1 MSEIHFGTDGWRG
14 VIARDFTF
22 SNVALCAQGVAEYV
36 LADGISTNG
45 LMVGYDTRFGSR
57 EFADEVAK
65 VLAGNGIKVYLFD
78 RPAPTPVVAYNIV
91 KFGTGGG
98 IIITASHN
106 PMQWNGF
113 KFRSSYG
120 GSATAAVTDV
130 LENTIHHLSKSDIKS
145 ISMAEAG
152 KRNLVEYINPMDV
165 YVPQLFDLVDIKA
178 INESGLHVITD
189 PMYGA
194 GLGYFPHLIN
204 GGATK
209 LCEVHGEPNPFFPNL
224 VQPEPIKRNMT
235 HLSTM
240 VIKNKADV
248 GLALDADGD
257 RLGVI
262 DERGEYLDSLQV
274 FALLARYLLHVR
286 GERGALVKTVTSTS
300 MIFRLGELYK
310 VPVFETS
317 VGFKNICPIFLK
329 EDVLMAGEESGGF
342 AFRNHVPERDGVL
355 SGLLFLELMVKTNK
369 SASEL
374 LKDIYS
380 LVGPH
385 FYKRKDVKVPSH
397 HKEEIKQ
404 LVETMRPKE
413 IDGKKIL
420 KLDNV
425 DGKRF
430 QFEDGWVALRFSG
443 TEPLIRIYGESS
455 SPRSVSTTIEGL
467 ARMIEVT

>member
-1 MSEIHFGTDGWRG
+1 
-14 VIARDFTF
+14 
-22 SNVALCAQGVAEYV
+22 
-36 LADGISTNG
+36 
-45 LMVGYDTRFGSR
+45 
-57 EFADEVAK
+57 
-65 VLAGNGIKVYLFD
+65 
-78 RPAPTPVVAYNIV
+78 
-91 KFGTGGG
+91 
-98 IIITASHN
+98 
-106 PMQWNGF
+106 
-113 KFRSSYG
+113 
-120 GSATAAVTDV
+120 
-130 LENTIHHLSKSDIKS
+130 
-145 ISMAEAG
+145 
-152 KRNLVEYINPMDV
+152 
-165 YVPQLFDLVDIKA
+165 
-178 INESGLHVITD
+178 
-189 PMYGA
+189 
-194 GLGYFPHLIN
+194 
-204 GGATK
+204 
-209 LCEVHGEPNPFFPNL
+209 
-224 VQPEPIKRNMT
+224 
-235 HLSTM
+235 
-240 VIKNKADV
+240 
-248 GLALDADGD
+248 
-257 RLGVI
+257 
-262 DERGEYLDSLQV
+262 
-274 FALLARYLLHVR
+274 
-286 GERGALVKTVTSTS
+286 